1 MTSRQRI
8 LTTLAHQEPDRV
20 PYDLGGIGP
29 SGISLGAYGK
39 VVSYLGLNEAPQ
51 VGDISSQRAE
61 PSEDF
66 LRKVGVDT
74 RPLGYGAQSSWRL
87 DLKEEKEATFFFD
100 EWGIGRKMPKTKGHN
115 YYIFSHPLAGVA
127 TENLSRYPWP
137 DPTDPKRLDG
147 AEQRAAAHR
156 SQTDPA
162 LVFGG
167 SLSQGFLQFAAQL
180 EGYESFFMN
189 LVLDPR
195 RVEWLL
201 DKLLELNLLS
211 IPSPWSGCK
220 AGWISSRRPMTWG
233 HQHSQWLSPEMFR
246 KFAKPRY
253 ARLFLP
259 LKRRFGVKIL
269 FHSCG
274 SVYPFIPDLIEMGA
288 DILNP
293 LQLARPGWGYPENE
307 RSSAIPSFSGEGES
321 MSSRPFPRPPRR
333 KWKRK
338 SKSESKTSPR
348 EEGLCLPPP
357 RPFNP
362 TLRPKT
368 WPPCGGRCSVTVY
381 TRPGEDEWEKGDRQF
396 LKWFHGGGR
405 VAAANNLSWLEAW
418 ASSPK
423 TG

>member
-8 LTTLAHQEPDRV
+8 LKTLAHREPDRV

-39 VVSYLGLNEAPQ
+39 VANYLGLNEDPQ
-51 VGDISSQRAE
+51 IGDISSQRAN
-61 PSEDF
+61 PSEGF

-87 DLKEEKEATFFFD
+87 DLKEEEEATFFFD
-100 EWGIGRKMPKTKGHN
+100 EWGIGRKMPKAKGHN
-115 YYIFSHPLAGVA
+115 YYIFSHPLAGVP
-127 TENLSRYPWP
+127 TEHLSRYPWP
-137 DPTDPKRLDG
+137 DPTDPKRIEG
-147 AEQRAAAHR
+147 VEQRAAAYR
-156 SQTDPA
+156 SETDPA
-162 LVFGG
+162 LIFGG

-201 DKLLELNLLS
+201 DKLLELKLAFYSFALERLE
-211 IPSPWSGCK
+211 GLVDV
-220 AGWISSRRPMTWG
+220 ISETDDLG

-259 LKRRFGVKIL
+259 LKKKFGVKIL

-293 LQLARPGWGYPENE
+293 LQLSAAGMGDTRKMKKEFGDSLTFWGGGVDVQQTLPRASPKEIEEEVKKRIEDLAPGGGFVFAATQAIQSDTPPENLAAMW
-307 RSSAIPSFSGEGES
+307 RALQRYGIY
-321 MSSRPFPRPPRR
+321 PP
-333 KWKRK
+333 
-338 SKSESKTSPR
+338 
-348 EEGLCLPPP
+348 
-357 RPFNP
+357 
-362 TLRPKT
+362 
-368 WPPCGGRCSVTVY
+368 GR
-381 TRPGEDEWEKGDRQF
+381 G
-396 LKWFHGGGR
+396 
-405 VAAANNLSWLEAW
+405 
-418 ASSPK
+418 
-423 TG
+423 